1 MKLPLYRPERYN
13 GKMNTRI
20 NKIIKKLKDQSL
32 DGFILSSPPNISYL
46 TGFRSRDSYMV
57 VSAKGNFYL
66 TDSRYFQEAKK
77 ALAGLTV
84 IQPKASVFEKI
95 SEICKDLRLSCV
107 GFEERHLSFA
117 EYSRIRK
124 SLSDDIGLAPFYGI
138 IEEERQTKTRE
149 ELAKIKQAIDISM
162 DAFRF
167 IRDYIKPGVK
177 EIEIAGELERFIR
190 YHGAST
196 SSFDI
201 IVGSGP
207 NSSFPHH
214 ISSERRIKKDEAV
227 LVDMGVDYAGY
238 KSDLTRVFFSGKMNP
253 LIRRIYDIVLKAQ
266 RSALA
271 GIKPGAMIGKIDSLA
286 RDYIGKM
293 GYASYFGHGL
303 GHGVGLEV
311 HEKPNIN
318 KKNDRRLKTGMV
330 FTIEPA
336 IYLPNKFGIRLEDM
350 VLVTKKGS
358 EVLSGSLD
366 K

>member
-1 MKLPLYRPERYN
+1 
-13 GKMNTRI
+13 MNARI
-20 NKIIKKLKDQSL
+20 NKIIKKLKKQSL
-32 DGFILSSPPNISYL
+32 DGFILNSPANISYL
-46 TGFRSRDSYMV
+46 SGFRSRDSYMLI
-57 VSAKGNFYL
+57 SAKGSFYL

-77 ALAGLTV
+77 YLRGISV
-84 IQPKASVFEKI
+84 IQPKTSVFEKI
-95 SEICKDLRLSCV
+95 SGLCKDLSLSCV
-107 GFEERHLSFA
+107 GFEERHISFV

-124 SLSDDIGLAPFYGI
+124 SLDDNIGLAPVYGI
-138 IEEERQTKTRE
+138 IEEERQIKNKE
-149 ELAKIKQAIDISM
+149 DLAKIRQAIDISM

-167 IRDYIKPGVK
+167 IRDYIKPGAR

-190 YHGAST
+190 YHGATT

-214 ISSERRIKKDEAV
+214 ITSSRRIRKDEAV
-227 LVDMGVDYAGY
+227 LIDMGVDYSGY
-238 KSDLTRVFFSGKMNP
+238 KSDLTRVFFSGKINP
-253 LIRRIYDIVLKAQ
+253 LIRRIYDIVFKAQ

-271 GIKPGAMIGKIDSLA
+271 AVKPATVIGRIDSIA

-293 GYASYFGHGL
+293 GYAGYFGHGL

-318 KKNDRRLKTGMV
+318 KRNEGRLKPGMV
-330 FTIEPA
+330 FTVEPA